1 MGYSARPWLKKKKN
15 KGRKEEK
22 EKKIEIIVTGLTQD
36 IYEDQMC

>member
-1 MGYSARPWLKKKKN
+1 LTQKKK

-22 EKKIEIIVTGLTQD
+22 EKKVEIIVTGLTQD